1 MSAKIGLSPTTGI
14 MRIYQLINEYD
25 QHLVNAINDYDEEV
39 PREAEMTLFRRM
51 PYELDSLN
59 LSGSNS
65 GEVAT
70 ALKVALLRNNTKPY
84 RLEQI
89 MSLRKVLELVK
100 KDMSVGSGP

>member
-1 MSAKIGLSPTTGI
+1 MTLNLMLLADGVTLLLIGAS
-14 MRIYQLINEYD
+14 
-25 QHLVNAINDYDEEV
+25 EV
-39 PREAEMTLFRRM
+39 PREVEMSLFRRM